1 MLKHLSVCTLK
12 MRLSFLKYSERQLT
26 MDKPILLFDLDNTL
40 LDFDIAETIALSKT
54 LREFGLEPTEHI
66 LHRYH
71 LINKRHWEMLED
83 GLISRAQVL
92 VGRYEELFREF
103 GIDQPGEAVAKR
115 YEQLLSEGHHFLPG
129 AEALLD
135 ELYGVYDMYIVS
147 NGSAV
152 VQEGRLKSSGIG
164 RYFKDIFI
172 SELLGYDKPS
182 ISFFEACFSKI
193 PGFDRK
199 RTIIIGDSLT
209 SDIRGGINA
218 GIKTCWFNPKGLE
231 SRADIVPDY
240 IVRSLDELPAL
251 FKSLA

>member
-1 MLKHLSVCTLK
+1 M
-12 MRLSFLKYSERQLT
+12 E
-26 MDKPILLFDLDNTL
+26 KPILLFDLDNTI
-40 LDFDIAETIALSKT
+40 LDFDIAESIALKKT
-54 LREFGLEPTEHI
+54 LREFGLEPSEEI

-71 LINKRHWEMLED
+71 LINKKYWEMLED

-103 GIDQPGEAVAKR
+103 GIEQSGDAVAKC
-115 YEQLLSEGHHFLPG
+115 YEMHLSEGHHFMPG

-135 ELYGVYDMYIVS
+135 ELYGKYDMYIVS

-172 SELLGYDKPS
+172 SEHIGFDKPS
-182 ISFFEACFSKI
+182 PNFFEACFARI

-199 RTIIIGDSLT
+199 RAIIIGDSLT

-218 GIKTCWFNPKGLE
+218 GIKTCWFNPGGHPARE
-231 SRADIVPDY
+231 DIVADY
-240 IVRSLDELPAL
+240 VVYSLDKLPAL
-251 FKSLA
+251 FRSLA

>member
-1 MLKHLSVCTLK
+1 
-12 MRLSFLKYSERQLT
+12 
-26 MDKPILLFDLDNTL
+26 MDKPILLFDLDNTI
-40 LDFDIAETIALSKT
+40 LDFDIAERIALSKT
-54 LREFGLEPTEHI
+54 LREFGLEPTEYI

-83 GLISRAQVL
+83 GLVSRAQVL
-92 VGRYEELFREF
+92 VGRYEELFSEF
-103 GIDQPGEAVAKR
+103 GIAQAGEPVAKR
-115 YEQLLSEGHHFLPG
+115 YEQHLSEGHHFIYG

-135 ELYGVYDMYIVS
+135 ELYGEYDMYIVS

-172 SELLGYDKPS
+172 SELVGYDKPS
-182 ISFFEACFSKI
+182 LSFFEACFARI

-199 RTIIIGDSLT
+199 RAIIIGDSLS

-218 GIKTCWFNPKGLE
+218 GIKTCWFNPKGAAP
-231 SRADIVPDY
+231 RADIIPDY
-240 IVRSLDELPAL
+240 IVDSLDKLPAL
-251 FKSLA
+251 FSSLA